1 MKSNSTRVTVLV
13 VLFLLTS
20 VALAAAQDQTIN
32 MKEHQLTKKE
42 VKALIVSAKTPED
55 HLKLASY
62 FKGEA
67 RQQEA
72 SAMYHEE
79 MAELYDP
86 KTQMTQHCKSLA
98 ESLKNAAEAA
108 SSMAA
113 EHEKMAAQA
122 RENK

>member
-1 MKSNSTRVTVLV
+1 MKSHSIRVTVLT

-20 VALAAAQDQTIN
+20 IVLAAAQDQAMN

-42 VKALIVSAKTPED
+42 VETLIVSAKTPED

-67 RQQEA
+67 RQQES

-86 KTQMTQHCKSLA
+86 RTQMTQHCKSLA

-108 SSMAA
+108 NSMAA
-113 EHEKMAAQA
+113 EHEKMATKT
-122 RENK
+122 REK